1 MAYFISFLL
10 TAMNFNSM
18 DIIRFSLI
26 RLNFLVS
33 LIIIIMCTFHY
44 SNIFLF
50 TLYSKPIPLYP
61 FFFDLSSLIFY
72 LQSPSY
78 FSFLPQP
85 LLSTSLLLRLRHFL
99 LFILP
104 FSNFSPFLSFFYES
118 LSFQFIAI
126 YLLSFQLFSF
136 LNLQA
141 RLVQSDSMTSA
152 RIVKAQI
159 EKTTL
164 GEIAE

>member
-50 TLYSKPIPLYP
+50 TLYSKPIPIYP

-85 LLSTSLLLRLRHFL
+85 PPSTSTSSFNLFLLRLKHFL
-99 LFILP
+99 LFFLP
-104 FSNFSPFLSFFYES
+104 SFLELFPFPFL
-118 LSFQFIAI
+118 
-126 YLLSFQLFSF
+126 LL
-136 LNLQA
+136 
-141 RLVQSDSMTSA
+141 
-152 RIVKAQI
+152 
-159 EKTTL
+159 
-164 GEIAE
+164 